1 MEAEAVKFKER
12 LLLWVLKRRIVAA
25 YKKGSKMTLKPL
37 PKWMNWVGNFGALAA
52 LVGSFTVDTLWL
64 RRHAA

>member
-1 MEAEAVKFKER
+1 MSRRRQAICVVQIAALTIVMLPAMHPPAST
-12 LLLWVLKRRIVAA
+12 LLAA
-25 YKKGSKMTLKPL
+25 A
-37 PKWMNWVGNFGALAA
+37 ALAA